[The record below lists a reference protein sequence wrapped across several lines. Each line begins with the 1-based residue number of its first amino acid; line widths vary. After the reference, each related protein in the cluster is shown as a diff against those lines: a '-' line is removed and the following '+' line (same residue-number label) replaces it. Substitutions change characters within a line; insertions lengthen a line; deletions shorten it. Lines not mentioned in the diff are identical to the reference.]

1 MPLERLARFALLPEL
16 KFIRLYES
24 LESGI
29 FDAEKASEFEVC
41 PKCAKLCYGIYD
53 RRWVTVKDA
62 PIRGRK
68 IVLRIRK
75 RRFWCSAC
83 KKPFTEP
90 VPGIS
95 KGHRTTARFQRE
107 LRWACDTFESLKK
120 AQRHMGCS
128 TSTLYRL
135 YYKQLE
141 LDLRKRQYPWPRSIG
156 VDEHKYAKNREKRYP
171 EFATIFV
178 DHKNRRVFE
187 LAKGRDFH
195 EVKRQ
200 IERIPGRE
208 NVKVATLDLSQPYRR
223 LITEMFPNAELVAD
237 KFHVVRLLHPAIN
250 RRRKEITGDKRKL
263 PIRKLLLRN
272 GKDLDYFT
280 KTAIY
285 RWLED
290 YPELKEIY
298 MAKEAI
304 HGLYRVRGHKRAERA
319 LQKMLDR
326 FGHSKVKEVQ
336 TLRRT
341 LLRWRK
347 EILNY
352 FKHRATNGRT
362 EAFNGKAKLVRKK
375 GYGFRSFENYRMRLL
390 TCCT

>member
-1 MPLERLARFALLPEL
+1 MPHERLARFALLPEL

-29 FDAEKASEFEVC
+29 FEAEKVSEFEVC
-41 PKCAKLCYGIYD
+41 PRCAKACYGVYD
-53 RRWVTVKDA
+53 RRWVAVKDS

-68 IVLRIRK
+68 IIIKIKK
-75 RRFWCSAC
+75 RRFWCAAC

-120 AQRHMGCS
+120 AQQHMGCS

-135 YYKQLE
+135 YYKQVE
-141 LDLRKRQYPWPRSIG
+141 LDLRKRQYPWPKAIG
-156 VDEHKYAKNREKRYP
+156 IDEHKYAKNRIKRYA

-178 DHKNRRVFE
+178 DHKNKRVYE
-187 LAKGRDFH
+187 LAKGREVE

-200 IERIPGRE
+200 IDHIPGQE
-208 NVKVATLDLSQPYRR
+208 NVKFATIDLSSTYRKLVR
-223 LITEMFPNAELVAD
+223 DTFPNAEIIAD

-250 RRRKEITGDKRKL
+250 RRRKEITGDKRKN

-272 GKDLDYFT
+272 GKELDYW
-280 KTAIY
+280 KRSAIY

-290 YPELKEIY
+290 HPELKEIY

-304 HGLYRVRGHKRAERA
+304 HGLYRVRGYERAKRA

-326 FGHSKVKEVQ
+326 FGHSKVKEVL
-336 TLRRT
+336 TLRKT
-341 LLRWRK
+341 LLRWRQ

-352 FKHRATNGRT
+352 FRYRYTNGRT

-390 TCCT
+390 RCCT